1 MTNTS
6 RDAIAKSLSVSKN
19 IANATKPASG
29 VGRTASVT
37 SAKMAEVAKKDSR
50 IAKKDKTGTKTW
62 TEKCQISYLADDLF
76 SSFIF

>member
-6 RDAIAKSLSVSKN
+6 KDAIVKSLSVSRS
-19 IANATKPASG
+19 IANATKPGSG
-29 VGRTASVT
+29 VGRTVSAT
-37 SAKMAEVAKKDSR
+37 SARMGEVAKKDSR